1 MSASRKESI
10 EDGLPLYEAVINKA
24 DSPQKLYGPLGSSES
39 DKSGRYF
46 KLDNGDEDQW
56 FSKQSKTRSSSSKV
70 LTIIGLS
77 AALLSGVI
85 LAVCIFGIG
94 IDQIASDVYP
104 SSSNEAL
111 ASFRSSDWYD
121 ASLFKTQKEASSQF
135 GPIPLFAST
144 PSDHHQQEK
153 ADGKQREPSDKP
165 APAPQSDVDSSV
177 YKERLNSMC
186 GGSSAQEAD
195 NVDFRDDPFGIF
207 KEIMNNMSPMGLAGV
222 AKVEIEECQIM
233 DNIPGIQEPMR
244 CCHASLLDGPQLK
257 KTANDGP
264 VIWTCHAS
272 DLTGHLKNQVRAASA
287 ERSDIN
293 DSLPDLDN
301 LFSSIFGGQPLAG
314 HVTVLDGT
322 DQAIDAGG
330 IKLQPGMNYHMKPL
344 PNADSSSPQVLDPLN
359 DLLGQIFGD
368 SFSLTPD
375 NFGIH
380 LGPVLNI

>member
-1 MSASRKESI
+1 MSASRNESI

-24 DSPQKLYGPLGSSES
+24 DSPQKLYGPLGSQES

-153 ADGKQREPSDKP
+153 ADGKQGESSDKP
-165 APAPQSDVDSSV
+165 APATQSDVDSSV

-186 GGSSAQEAD
+186 GGQSAQEAD

-207 KEIMNNMSPMGLAGV
+207 KEIMNNMSPAGLAGV

-257 KTANDGP
+257 ETVNDGP